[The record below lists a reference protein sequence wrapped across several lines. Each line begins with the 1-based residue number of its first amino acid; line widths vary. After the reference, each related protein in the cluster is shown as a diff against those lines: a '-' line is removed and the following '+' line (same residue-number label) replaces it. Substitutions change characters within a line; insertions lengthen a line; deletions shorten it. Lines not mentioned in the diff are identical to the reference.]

1 MKKLVATAPRVAA
14 LVEYEDRAILA
25 NEVKIRVR
33 FGAPKHGTEVVDFRA
48 ASPFIDEDFNGEWQ
62 MFTPRPAD
70 APRGIEFGK
79 FQLGNMVV
87 GDIIE
92 CGSDV
97 TDYAV
102 GDSVCG
108 YGPLSETVIIN
119 AVNNYKLRK
128 MPQGSSWKNAV
139 CYDPAQFAMS
149 GVRDANVRVG
159 DFVVVVGLGA
169 IGQIAIQLAKRAGAS
184 VVIGV
189 DPIAYRCDIARRHGA
204 DFCLNP
210 IGTDV
215 GKEIKTLTGKQGAD
229 VIIETSGYADALQS
243 ALRGLAYGGTIS
255 YVAFAKPF
263 AEGFNLGRE
272 AHFNNAK
279 IVFSRACSEPNPDY
293 PRWSRKRIEE
303 TCWELLMNGYLNCE
317 DLIDPVVTFA
327 NSPESYMQ
335 YVDQHPA
342 ASGTEHQNGRYVL
355 IQRNEKM
362 KIGTQNQAF
371 FPENILEKF
380 RYIKEMGFDGFEID
394 GKLLVNNLEEVKAAI
409 KETGLPVTTACGGY
423 DGWIG
428 DFIEERRL
436 NGLKQIERILEAL
449 AEVGGKGIVVPAAW
463 GMFTFRLPPMTSPRS
478 LDGDRKMVSDSLR
491 VLEQVAARTGTVV
504 YLEPLNRYQD
514 HMINT
519 LDDARRYIVENDL
532 KHVQIIGDFY
542 HMNIEED
549 NLAQALHDNR
559 DLLGHVH
566 IADNHRYQ
574 PGSGTLDFHALF
586 EQLRADNYQGYVVY
600 EGRIRAEDPAQA
612 YRDSLAWLRTC

>member
-1 MKKLVATAPRVAA
+1 
-14 LVEYEDRAILA
+14 
-25 NEVKIRVR
+25 
-33 FGAPKHGTEVVDFRA
+33 
-48 ASPFIDEDFNGEWQ
+48 
-62 MFTPRPAD
+62 
-70 APRGIEFGK
+70 
-79 FQLGNMVV
+79 
-87 GDIIE
+87 
-92 CGSDV
+92 
-97 TDYAV
+97 
-102 GDSVCG
+102 
-108 YGPLSETVIIN
+108 
-119 AVNNYKLRK
+119 
-128 MPQGSSWKNAV
+128 
-139 CYDPAQFAMS
+139 
-149 GVRDANVRVG
+149 
-159 DFVVVVGLGA
+159 
-169 IGQIAIQLAKRAGAS
+169 
-184 VVIGV
+184 
-189 DPIAYRCDIARRHGA
+189 
-204 DFCLNP
+204 
-210 IGTDV
+210 
-215 GKEIKTLTGKQGAD
+215 
-229 VIIETSGYADALQS
+229 
-243 ALRGLAYGGTIS
+243 
-255 YVAFAKPF
+255 
-263 AEGFNLGRE
+263 
-272 AHFNNAK
+272 
-279 IVFSRACSEPNPDY
+279 
-293 PRWSRKRIEE
+293 
-303 TCWELLMNGYLNCE
+303 
-317 DLIDPVVTFA
+317 
-327 NSPESYMQ
+327 
-335 YVDQHPA
+335 
-342 ASGTEHQNGRYVL
+342 
-355 IQRNEKM
+355 M

-478 LDGDRKMVSDSLR
+478 LDGDRKMVSDSLH

-519 LDDARRYIVENDL
+519 LADARRYIVENDL

-612 YRDSLAWLRTC
+612 YRDSLAWLRTCYEVFVKSAMTSSPLRVAIIGAGQVADKVHASYYCTRNDLELVAVCDSRLSQAQALADKYGNASVWDDPQAMLLAVKPDVVSVCSPNRFHYEHTLMALEAGCHVMCEKPPAMTPEQAREMCDTARKLGKVLAYDFHHRFALDTQQLREQVTNGVLGEIYVTTARALRRCGVPGWGVFTNKELQGGGPLIDIGIHMLDAAMYVLGFPAVKSVNAHSFQKIGTQKSCGQFGEWDPATYSVEDSLFGTIEFHNGGILWLETSFALNIREQSIMNVSFCGDKAGATLFPAHIYTDNNGELMTLMQRELADDNRHLRSMEAFINHVQGKPVMIADAEQGYIIQQLVAALYQSAETGTRVEL

>member
-128 MPQGSSWKNAV
+128 MPEGSSWKNAV

-243 ALRGLAYGGTIS
+243 ALRGLAYDGTIS

-317 DLIDPVVTFA
+317 DLIDPVVTFGKLHA
-327 NSPESYMQ
+327 VCRS
-335 YVDQHPA
+335 

-478 LDGDRKMVSDSLR
+478 LDGDRKMVSDSLH

-519 LDDARRYIVENDL
+519 LADARRYIVENDL